1 MNPSQLQPFFSSIFR
16 YISFRK
22 NSLSSSSTRSR
33 APICNKNLS
42 NHWVIRDSN
51 RKGICWGKRYTKM
64 INSSKKST
72 CTYSVSSIERYIL
85 PLRLI
90 PIDFNKFPFL
100 FIISAIHISF
110 FQQVLRT
117 TLLILKD
124 HMVSNQSLVNFL
136 LVMYLLKYITW
147 IAIWFVCLL
156 DYTSL
161 HPLNPVMRIR
171 NHLACRKDLMIVLP
185 PLH

>member
-1 MNPSQLQPFFSSIFR
+1 M
-16 YISFRK
+16 
-22 NSLSSSSTRSR
+22 
-33 APICNKNLS
+33 
-42 NHWVIRDSN
+42 
-51 RKGICWGKRYTKM
+51 RKGLCCWGKYTKM

-72 CTYSVSSIERYIL
+72 CTYSVSSIERYIS

-100 FIISAIHISF
+100 FIISAIPISS
-110 FQQVLRT
+110 FQQAFRT
-117 TLLILKD
+117 ILLVLKD
-124 HMVSNQSLVNFL
+124 HMVSNQSLVKFL

-147 IAIWFVCLL
+147 TAIWFVCLL

-161 HPLNPVMRIR
+161 HPQNPVMRIR
-171 NHLACRKDLMIVLP
+171 NHSTCLKDLMIVLP